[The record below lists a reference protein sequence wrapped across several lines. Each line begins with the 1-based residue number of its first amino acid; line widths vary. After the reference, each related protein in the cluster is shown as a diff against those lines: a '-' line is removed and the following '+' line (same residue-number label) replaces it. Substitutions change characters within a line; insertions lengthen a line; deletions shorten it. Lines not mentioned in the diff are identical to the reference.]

1 MKKVSKM
8 FGSSI
13 PKHLADVA
21 KQEEKEFIDGIRKLV
36 STLTFEIF
44 IEFLSSFYRVF
55 IEYLSTFLS

>member
-1 MKKVSKM
+1 M

-21 KQEEKEFIDGIRKLV
+21 KQEEKEFKDGIRKLV

-44 IEFLSSFYRVF
+44 IEFLSSIYQHFFHRAWMR
-55 IEYLSTFLS
+55 I